1 MAAAPSRLDQ
11 ARSGAGAPR
20 ASCSVS
26 LIRSLLSRAKPS
38 SAASGPARLVLPDP
52 GAPETSTTCRPKATI
67 GGSAQP
73 FGHIEG
79 LAHSTPDGLRVL
91 AVGERLVHGPVPQS
105 GQDPVLCHA
114 LRVRPAELRAPP
126 LPELRE
132 THRPPATP

>member
-52 GAPETSTTCRPKATI
+52 GAPEPSTTCRPKATI
-67 GGSAQP
+67 GGPSQP
-73 FGHIEG
+73 LPHI
-79 LAHSTPDGLRVL
+79 ATAAPR
-91 AVGERLVHGPVPQS
+91 PP
-105 GQDPVLCHA
+105 HA
-114 LRVRPAELRAPP
+114 LPPPPPPPRPLSPP
-126 LPELRE
+126 PPP
-132 THRPPATP
+132 HRP

>member
-91 AVGERLVHGPVPQS
+91 PLGAPPVHRPVPP
-105 GQDPVLCHA
+105 GGP
-114 LRVRPAELRAPP
+114 RPCPCPPPRAPP
-126 LPELRE
+126 P
-132 THRPPATP
+132 HPRPPPPP